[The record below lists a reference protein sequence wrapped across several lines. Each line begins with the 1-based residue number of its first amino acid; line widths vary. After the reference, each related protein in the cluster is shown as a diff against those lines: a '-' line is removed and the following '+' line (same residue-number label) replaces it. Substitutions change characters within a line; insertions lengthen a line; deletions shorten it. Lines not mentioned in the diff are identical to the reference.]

1 MGRLGHLCNP
11 KQARSNNNNKDKGVK
26 LTEKQYKTNNTKGK
40 GKHKILPEMDVAL
53 QLADSV

>member
-40 GKHKILPEMDVAL
+40 GKHKILPEMEVAL